1 MKSIKQIAEDFSY
14 YIPGD
19 MKRFKKA
26 IIAEGYDL
34 VGIQLHSNYNGW
46 GVAVSEVT
54 YVDPNECDF
63 VTVEIDWG

>member
-1 MKSIKQIAEDFSY
+1 MKSIEQIAEDFSY

-19 MKRFKKA
+19 MKKFKRA

-54 YVDPNECDF
+54 YVDPDECDF

>member
-1 MKSIKQIAEDFSY
+1 MKSIEQIAEDFSY

-46 GVAVSEVT
+46 GV
-54 YVDPNECDF
+54 
-63 VTVEIDWG
+63 